1 MPHRIE
7 YFLWFLTAVRNSLF
21 WFIYKAF
28 ILPSFLKGIF
38 AGYFLGWHLLS
49 FKILKMSLYHLH
61 AFIIA
66 IAKPV
71 ISLSFV
77 PFEAYSIFLAIFMI
91 FSLSWIICKFTTMY
105 SMHGLLFIYP
115 VWDLLD
121 FLDLWIDVF
130 HQFWKILSH

>member
-7 YFLWFLTAVRNSLF
+7 YFLWFLTAARNSLF

-38 AGYFLGWHLLS
+38 AGYFLGWYLLS
-49 FKILKMSLYHLH
+49 FKILKMSLHHLH

-66 IAKPV
+66 VAKPV
-71 ISLSFV
+71 ISQSFV

-91 FSLSWIICKFTTMY
+91 FSLS
-105 SMHGLLFIYP
+105 
-115 VWDLLD
+115 
-121 FLDLWIDVF
+121 
-130 HQFWKILSH
+130 